1 MTSILA
7 AADPMTRA
15 LAARMAAYAL
25 TAAGAGGARI
35 PRP

>member
-7 AADPMTRA
+7 AADRYARA
-15 LAARMAAYAL
+15 LAARMSASAMAA
-25 TAAGAGGARI
+25 TGAGGARI